1 MRLNSAPIRDLTI
14 YTYGAEATAIARWPF
29 DVAELLPGAVPVA
42 DRVPQMPL
50 RINCRHVHF
59 IFGVEAGASYVPDG
73 PAIARWP
80 FDVAE
85 LLPGAVPVADRV
97 PQMPVAGDATY
108 VQPIV
113 CCGCIYSDELATIT
127 RWPFDVAEL
136 LPGAVP
142 VADRVPQTSVVR
154 YGAKMQFIVEAGA
167 SHVLE
172 GPAVARW
179 PFDVAELLPGAVPVA
194 DRVPQMP
201 VGSSARQVQ
210 YARPP
215 RESELFSPGQVRQAV
230 LTGWA
235 PQEPGGHS
243 DADVAVDGGAK
254 GQRHEVLHGVPPV
267 PGDIGLPRQGG
278 NSVRP

>member
-14 YTYGAEATAIARWPF
+14 YTYGGEATAIARWPF
-29 DVAELLPGAVPVA
+29 DVAELLPGANTVA
-42 DRVPQMPL
+42 DRVPQTP
-50 RINCRHVHF
+50 
-59 IFGVEAGASYVPDG
+59 GVGDATYVQPIVYCGYIYPDEL
-73 PAIARWP
+73 ATIARLL

-85 LLPGAVPVADRV
+85 LLPGAN
-97 PQMPVAGDATY
+97 T
-108 VQPIV
+108 
-113 CCGCIYSDELATIT
+113 
-127 RWPFDVAEL
+127 
-136 LPGAVP
+136 
-142 VADRVPQTSVVR
+142 VADRVPQT
-154 YGAKMQFIVEAGA
+154 
-167 SHVLE
+167 
-172 GPAVARW
+172 
-179 PFDVAELLPGAVPVA
+179 
-194 DRVPQMP
+194 P

>member
-50 RINCRHVHF
+50 RINCRHVQF

-85 LLPGAVPVADRV
+85 LLPGAN
-97 PQMPVAGDATY
+97 T
-108 VQPIV
+108 
-113 CCGCIYSDELATIT
+113 
-127 RWPFDVAEL
+127 
-136 LPGAVP
+136 
-142 VADRVPQTSVVR
+142 VADRVPQT
-154 YGAKMQFIVEAGA
+154 
-167 SHVLE
+167 
-172 GPAVARW
+172 
-179 PFDVAELLPGAVPVA
+179 
-194 DRVPQMP
+194 P

>member
-50 RINCRHVHF
+50 RINCRHVQF

-73 PAIARWP
+73 PAIA
-80 FDVAE
+80 
-85 LLPGAVPVADRV
+85 
-97 PQMPVAGDATY
+97 
-108 VQPIV
+108 
-113 CCGCIYSDELATIT
+113 

-267 PGDIGLPRQGG
+267 PGNIGLPRQGG